1 VHTEPATA
9 ASSVTGF
16 APCALPPFRQLYEE
30 HFAFT
35 WRSLRYLGVS
45 APQLD
50 DAVQDLWV
58 TVYRRLSDFEARS
71 EFRTWLFGIAVNIQR
86 NLRRSESRRAELVPL
101 SLELSSPSADPSL
114 EHDAQEAWA
123 RVQEFLASL
132 DDLRR
137 AVFVASLLE
146 GMSPAETAAA
156 TGLEVSA
163 IYHRVRSLRRSFQLW
178 VAREQGET

>member
-1 VHTEPATA
+1 MLTEPSPAAT
-9 ASSVTGF
+9 STSGF
-16 APCALPPFRQLYEE
+16 APRGLPPFRELYEK

-45 APQLD
+45 EAQLD

-58 TVYRRLSDFEARS
+58 TVYRRLPDFEARS
-71 EFRTWLFGIAVNIQR
+71 DLRTWLFGIAINLHR

-101 SLELSSPSADPSL
+101 PEQLTSPIADPSL
-114 EHDAQEAWA
+114 EHDAQEAW
-123 RVQEFLASL
+123 RQVQAFLGTL
-132 DDLRR
+132 DDVRR

-146 GMSPAETAAA
+146 GLSPAETAEA

-163 IYHRVRSLRRSFQLW
+163 IYHRVRSLRQSFQLW
-178 VAREQGET
+178 AARQRGSQ